1 MTGMRMGWAAVLVF
15 QAAAFA
21 LSGNA
26 LILAFML
33 VLILVPVGSI
43 PVNLYVRKKL
53 ILSVSAS
60 GILRKSDRGSFQI
73 TVHNPTWLPVLHL
86 RCRVR
91 VENQLNGIVKEI
103 PLLTSALP
111 GKKHQLKLQAGDDY
125 CGRLRISV
133 DKVRLYDCFGMIGFT
148 CESTSTGYMSVQ
160 PDTFY
165 QSVRILPAQGV
176 MEDSDLYSQDRPGQ
190 DLSEPY
196 QIREYVPGDSMRQIH
211 WKLSGKLDKL
221 IVKDAS
227 LPITRSVLLFWERW
241 GQSGDPDRT
250 DAQAE
255 VLVSLCRNLMEQSIR
270 FTVGWNDTKT
280 NKCVFK
286 ELRDMDELIGFIPRL
301 LCTPGTRE
309 GTSGVSQLLGSGE
322 PLPAHIVYIAQEP
335 GSEVMELKR
344 NSHVTMLLC
353 GDTLPEGAIRF
364 DPEHYEE
371 QLSQIEI

>member
-1 MTGMRMGWAAVLVF
+1 MVGMKLRWAVTLLF
-15 QAAAFA
+15 LLAAFV

-26 LILAFML
+26 LLLSFVL
-33 VLILVPVGSI
+33 LLILVPVVSI
-43 PVNLYVRKKL
+43 PANLYVRKRL
-53 ILSVSAS
+53 TVSVEAS
-60 GILRKSDRGSFQI
+60 GILRKGDRGNFQI
-73 TVHNPTWLPVLHL
+73 ILHNPTWLPVLRL
-86 RCRVR
+86 CCRVQ

-103 PLLTSALP
+103 PLVTGALP
-111 GKKHQLKLQAGDDY
+111 KKKRQLRLQAGDDY
-125 CGRLRISV
+125 CGRLRICAS
-133 DKVRLYDCFGMIGFT
+133 KVKLYDCFGLIGIP
-148 CESTSTGYMSVQ
+148 CESTSAGHMAVQ

-165 QSVRILPAQGV
+165 QSIRILPAQGR
-176 MEDSDLYSQDRPGQ
+176 MEDSDLYSPDRPGQ

-221 IVKDAS
+221 IVKDPS

-255 VLVSLCRNLMEQSIR
+255 VLVSLCRNLMEQSVR

-301 LCTPGTRE
+301 LCTPGTQT
-309 GTSGVSQLLGSGE
+309 GASGVSLLLGSGE
-322 PLPAHIVYIAQEP
+322 AIPAHTVYIAQEP
-335 GSEVMELKR
+335 GSEVMELR
-344 NSHVTMLLC
+344 RCSHVTMLLC
-353 GDTLPEGAIRF
+353 GETQPEGAIRF

>member
-1 MTGMRMGWAAVLVF
+1 MMGMRLGWAATIVF
-15 QAAAFA
+15 LTAAFA
-21 LSGNA
+21 LSGNV
-26 LILAFML
+26 LILAFTL
-33 VLILVPVGSI
+33 LLILMPVLSLPI
-43 PVNLYVRKKL
+43 NLYVRKKL
-53 ILSVSAS
+53 TLTVSAS
-60 GILRKSDRGSFQI
+60 GILRKSDRGNFQI
-73 TVHNPTWLPVLHL
+73 TVYNPTWLPVLRL
-86 RCRVR
+86 RCRVQ

-103 PLLTSALP
+103 YLLTSALP
-111 GKKHQLKLQAGDDY
+111 GKKRQLKLQAGDDY
-125 CGRLRISV
+125 CGRLKISV
-133 DKVRLYDCFGMIGFT
+133 DRVRLYDCFGILGIPSRA
-148 CESTSTGYMSVQ
+148 ESAGHMAVQ
-160 PDTFY
+160 PDTFF
-165 QSVRILPAQGV
+165 QSVGILPAQGI
-176 MEDSDLYSQDRPGQ
+176 MEDSDLYAPDRTGQ

-270 FTVGWNDTKT
+270 FTVGWNDTKN

-301 LCTPGTRE
+301 LCTPGTKE
-309 GTSGVSQLLGSGE
+309 GTSGVSLLLGSGE
-322 PLPAHIVYIAQEP
+322 PLPAHIVYIAEEP
-335 GSEVMELKR
+335 GSEVMELR
-344 NSHVTMLLC
+344 RTSCVTMLLC
-353 GDTLPEGAIRF
+353 GETQPEGAIHF
-364 DPEHYEE
+364 DPENYEE